1 MENAKFKNFLENA
14 KLLNEQFKIVPLLY
28 GSLGLEQITEA
39 DLHSADIDILI
50 PKEFVIGDN
59 WSVLT
64 TFLEANGYS
73 LIDEHEHTFIKDNI
87 EYSYA
92 PIENLKTFA
101 NIDPKDIGIYEKN
114 GARYKS
120 LSLDQYLIIY
130 QKSLEDDYRVNVF
143 KKKAQDEE
151 KISFIKSKM

>member
-14 KLLNEQFKIVPLLY
+14 KLLNAKFRIVPLLY

-39 DLHSADIDILI
+39 DLHSDDIDILI
-50 PKEFVIGDN
+50 PGEFVTGERWLPFIE
-59 WSVLT
+59 
-64 TFLEANGYS
+64 FLEANGYT
-73 LIDEHEHTFIKDNI
+73 LIDEHEHTFIKDEI

-92 PIENLKTFA
+92 PIENLKGFA
-101 NIDPKDIGIYEKN
+101 GIDPKDIGIYEKS
-114 GARYKS
+114 GIKYKS
-120 LSLDQYLIIY
+120 LSLDQYLTVY

-143 KKKAQDEE
+143 QKKSQDEE

>member
-14 KLLNEQFKIVPLLY
+14 KILNEKLQIVPLLY

-39 DLHSADIDILI
+39 DLHSDDIDVLI
-50 PKEFVIGDN
+50 PQEFVTGAN
-59 WSVLT
+59 WSTLINL
-64 TFLEANGYS
+64 LEANGYL
-73 LIDEHEHTFIKDNI
+73 LIDEHEHTFTKNDI

-92 PIENLKTFA
+92 SIENLKPFA

-114 GARYKS
+114 GVRYKS
-120 LSLDQYLIIY
+120 LSLDQYLTVY

-143 KKKAQDEE
+143 KKKSQDEE